1 MFSVAES
8 SIRYSVLINM
18 LTVAI
23 LIFGLVSMVSLPR
36 EEFPAVDFGSVLIVA
51 AYPGASPEEI
61 EQLIVKPIEDGVS
74 DLDGIDY
81 ISTTAEESKAIF
93 QIRFES
99 GVDPEKAFDDVTT
112 EVNKIT
118 DLPEGA
124 IDPVIIRLSM
134 REVNPIA
141 QIVLGG
147 EFNPGTLRE
156 IGENFK
162 DGILDLPNIS
172 KVDVLGSRDR
182 QIWIDADQAKL
193 DAYGLT
199 LNDLTAAI
207 QGRNLNI
214 PAGNSRFGK
223 IEFLVRTLG
232 EFQSTQELA
241 SLIIQGD
248 ANGGVI
254 RLGDVAAVR
263 DTLARAETIS
273 RLNGEHS
280 ISVLLYKKAEGNIIR
295 VMEEVRNYAAG
306 FEKTVPGLRISVR
319 NDGSIDVRNGINS
332 LGTSALQGI
341 ILVFLMM
348 LLFLGWRNAALAA
361 VGIPLS
367 ILITFIVLPF
377 FDITLNNLTIFGL
390 IIVVGMVVDNSV
402 VVLENTHRYREMG
415 YCHKDSIILG
425 VDQVIWPVFSSTL
438 TTVASF
444 LPLLLMKGIMGQFL
458 SVFPIVVTVALLG
471 SWYQSMVVLPTNMYQ
486 FGKKMESSD
495 TRTSR
500 LINPLVRFYQKA
512 IVRVLKHRALVLWG
526 IIILL
531 LASFGVLASGLIRFE
546 FFPSSTAQT
555 FAVEIKT
562 PLGTKLEETEKT
574 IALVEQQIDKLKEKH
589 DIEFITSTVGSI
601 GSEGRQDIKS
611 SNAQIN
617 FDLVEQKQM
626 QFTHDEIKAAIRKV
640 LDRTPGIYSFK
651 FRESMAGPPL
661 GKDVEIRI
669 KGDNLDRLAY
679 IAEIVK
685 ANLSKI
691 PGVADIDDSFD
702 QGKKEVRIIPDP
714 DKLALYGLSVAQ
726 VAGSVRTAG
735 NGLEVS
741 QYRGGGVDE
750 YPIIVKLDDKYTR
763 ELEPLKDL
771 KLKARTGELIA
782 LRDLADFQFKSSLAQ
797 IEHRDKKRVV
807 TITAATVRF
816 EENGR
821 SRKRSTS
828 EVVSMLV
835 GDRLRGKAGLLPNF
849 EQRYPG
855 YSIEFGGIQEEQNR
869 SYSSLYNAF
878 LIAVL
883 IIYTILASQFRS
895 YVQPLIVMST
905 IPFAFIGVIF
915 GLLVTGLPFSLNTL
929 ISMVAL
935 AGVVVNNAI
944 LLIDFINQ
952 EREKGTDRWHAIVQS
967 GSVRL
972 RPIIMTTGTTIA
984 GMLPIVFSSSTSN
997 QAWRPMAVTFTFGL
1011 AFATLLTL
1019 FIIPIIYSM
1028 VDSFFGRFGLERFK
1042 EHKKFTEVMECRDR
1056 TEPAPTQDGLPEE
1069 PK

>member
-8 SIRYSVLINM
+8 SLRYSVLVNM

-23 LIFGLVSMVSLPR
+23 LVFGLVSMVSLPR

-51 AYPGASPEEI
+51 VYPGASPEEI
-61 EQLIVKPIEDGVS
+61 EQLLVKKIEDGVS
-74 DLDGIDY
+74 DIDGIDY
-81 ISTTAEESKAIF
+81 VSTTAEEGKAIF
-93 QIRFES
+93 RIRFES
-99 GVDPEKAFDDVTT
+99 GVDPEKAFDDVNT
-112 EVNKIT
+112 EMNKIT

-124 IDPVIIRLSM
+124 IDPVVIRLNM

-141 QIVLGG
+141 QVVLGG
-147 EFNPGTLRE
+147 QFTPGSLRE

-162 DGILDLPNIS
+162 DGVLDLDNIS
-172 KVDVLGSRDR
+172 KVDMLGSRER
-182 QIWIDADQAKL
+182 QIWVDADQAKL

-199 LNDLTAAI
+199 LSDLTGAI

-232 EFQSTQELA
+232 EFKSTEELA
-241 SLIIQGD
+241 SLIVQAD

-254 RLGDVAAVR
+254 RIGDVASVR
-263 DTLARAETIS
+263 DTLARAETVT

-280 ISVLLYKKAEGNIIR
+280 VSVLVYKKAAGNIIK
-295 VMEEVRNYAAG
+295 VMQDVRSYADK
-306 FEKTVPGLRISVR
+306 FEQSVPGLNISVR

-332 LGTSALQGI
+332 LGSNALQGI

-348 LLFLGWRNAALAA
+348 LFFLGWRNAVLASI
-361 VGIPLS
+361 GIPLS
-367 ILITFIVLPF
+367 ILITFIALSYF
-377 FDITLNNLTIFGL
+377 HITLNNLTIFGL
-390 IIVVGMVVDNSV
+390 IIVVGMVVDNSI

-415 YCHKDSIILG
+415 YCLKDSIVMG

-444 LPLLLMKGIMGQFL
+444 LPLLLMEGIMGQFL
-458 SVFPIVVTVALLG
+458 SVFPIVVTLALLG
-471 SWYQSMVVLPTNMYQ
+471 SWYQSMVVLPTNMNQ
-486 FGKKMESSD
+486 FGRKLESANQ
-495 TRTSR
+495 RTTK
-500 LINPLVRFYQKA
+500 LIKPVVSFYQKA
-512 IVRVLKHRALVLWG
+512 IVKVLKHRALALWS

-555 FAVEIKT
+555 FAIEIKT
-562 PLGTKLEETEKT
+562 PLGTKLDETENI
-574 IALVEQQIDKLKEKH
+574 IALVEKRIAALKEKQ
-589 DIEFITSTVGSI
+589 DIDFVTSTVGSI

-617 FDLVEQKQM
+617 IDLVEQEKM
-626 QFTHDEIKAAIRKV
+626 KYTHDAIKAAIRKT
-640 LDRTPGIYSFK
+640 LDQTPGVYSFR
-651 FRESMAGPPL
+651 FREGQGGPPI

-669 KGDNLDRLAY
+669 KGENLDRLAY
-679 IAEIVK
+679 LADTIK
-685 ANLSKI
+685 DNLKKI

-702 QGKKEVRIIPDP
+702 QGKKEIRIVPDP
-714 DKLALYGLSVAQ
+714 DKLSLYGLSVAQ
-726 VAGSVRTAG
+726 IAMAVRTAG
-735 NGLEVS
+735 TGSEVS

-750 YPIIVKLDDKYTR
+750 YPIVVKLDDKYTQ

-771 KLKARTGELIA
+771 KVKARTGELIA
-782 LRDLADFQFKSSLAQ
+782 IRDLANFEIKNSLSQ

-816 EENGR
+816 DDNGR
-821 SRKRSTS
+821 TRKRTPS
-828 EVVSMLV
+828 EVVSLLT
-835 GDRLRGKAGLLPNF
+835 GDRLRGKPGLLQNF
-849 EQRYPG
+849 EQRNPG
-855 YSIEFGGIQEEQNR
+855 YTLEFGGMQEEQR
-869 SYSSLYNAF
+869 KSYGSLYSAF
-878 LIAVL
+878 LIAIL
-883 IIYTILASQFRS
+883 IIYTILAAQFRS
-895 YVQPLIVMST
+895 YVQPLIVMTT
-905 IPFAFIGVIF
+905 IPFGFIGVIL

-929 ISMVAL
+929 ISVVAL

-952 EREKGTDRWHAIVQS
+952 ERERGTDRWHAIVQS

-984 GMLPIVFSSSTSN
+984 GMLPIVFSTGTST
-997 QAWRPMAVTFTFGL
+997 QAWRPLAVSFTFGL
-1011 AFATLLTL
+1011 AFATFLTL
-1019 FIIPIIYSM
+1019 FIIPVIYSM

-1042 EHKKFTEVMECRDR
+1042 EHKKFTETMECKDKSVS
-1056 TEPAPTQDGLPEE
+1056 LPEAPNPE
-1069 PK
+1069 S